1 MTKLAP
7 IQLDDNTI
15 IYIEA
20 SEDVNVP
27 LIITEEPAE
36 EEEEALTDKGI
47 SEELRKQMVQNFQV
61 IQHTIRAYTN
71 SI

>member
-27 LIITEEPAE
+27 LIIPEEPAE
-36 EEEEALTDKGI
+36 
-47 SEELRKQMVQNFQV
+47 
-61 IQHTIRAYTN
+61 
-71 SI
+71 